1 MHSII
6 EIVFYFWK
14 NFVQVSLIM
23 TLIYSITNFFF
34 EKQYKTLNFRV
45 YSFLLIIS
53 FIHFLISIIFNF
65 VMYDGYI
72 FLFKNIFLNF
82 IVAFFIY
89 IGWSQ
94 HNYQS
99 INKKKHIRIFVFYL
113 IGLSLMFFNI

>member
-82 IVAFFIY
+82 IVTFFIY

>member
-14 NFVQVSLIM
+14 NFVQISLIM

-65 VMYDGYI
+65 FIKNGNIV
-72 FLFKNIFLNF
+72 LFKNLFLNF
-82 IVAFFIY
+82 VATFFIY
-89 IGWSQ
+89 LGWSL

-99 INKKKHIRIFVFYL
+99 NNKKKQVRIFIFYL
-113 IGLSLMFFNI
+113 IGLFLMF

>member
-14 NFVQVSLIM
+14 NFVQISLIM

>member
-1 MHSII
+1 MNSII

-14 NFVQVSLIM
+14 NFVQISLIM

-65 VMYDGYI
+65 IMYDGYI

-82 IVAFFIY
+82 IVTFFIY

-113 IGLSLMFFNI
+113 IGLSLMFLNI

>member
-65 VMYDGYI
+65 IMYDGYI

-82 IVAFFIY
+82 IVTFFIY
-89 IGWSQ
+89 IGWSK
-94 HNYQS
+94 HNYQN

-113 IGLSLMFFNI
+113 IGLSLMFLNI

>member
-53 FIHFLISIIFNF
+53 FIHSLISIIFNF
-65 VMYDGYI
+65 VIYDGYI

-82 IVAFFIY
+82 IVTFFIY

>member
-53 FIHFLISIIFNF
+53 FIHFLISIMFNF

-82 IVAFFIY
+82 IVTFFIY